1 MNAER
6 PSQPSDL
13 IAALLRRL
21 RGLIPFGKGPAA
33 PAGVA
38 DPDPT
43 PQPSEE
49 EDLDAAIKRA
59 QVKVLRDA
67 FGDNIATAAEKG
79 LRPPRDDA
87 DTRYLYRTGHA
98 LVAEPVVE
106 RVREYLANDDRYR
119 GDLRVLS
126 KPTEGLVLVGL
137 PTRRSRDDK
146 SESADVLQILNDLER
161 AGVVGS
167 EEVSPDHIVYLT
179 GSKGGMC
186 PATEPEMVSRR
197 TPVPW
202 PPVAP
207 CPEKVAEEKKV
218 RVGVVDSGLWTDA
231 VGSAESPWLEVDDI
245 FADPSDVEIVNPS
258 AIHPYAGHG
267 TFVAGVIACM
277 APETRVEV
285 EGVLT
290 HGGAIYE
297 SEIVQQLHEALTDDD
312 HPQIISISAGTHSRG
327 GMALLSFTMLAAT
340 HQLEK
345 RDDVLIVAAA
355 GNDASDEPFWPAAFP
370 WVVSVGSVDQD
381 GGVSDFS
388 NVGRWVD
395 VYARGRDHVNAFPHG
410 SYTCYEPPHVGEV
423 RTFSGVAQWSGTSFS
438 TPIVTGLIAAHMQAT
453 GESAQQALAAVMAGA
468 TTSTDPRGGTIKT
481 VGPLT

>member
-6 PSQPSDL
+6 PSQPTHL
-13 IAALLRRL
+13 LAALLRRL
-21 RGLIPFGKGPAA
+21 RGLIPFGKGPSTAGQD
-33 PAGVA
+33 PA
-38 DPDPT
+38 PDPT
-43 PQPSEE
+43 PRPSEE
-49 EDLDAAIKRA
+49 QDLEAEIKRA
-59 QVKVLRDA
+59 QIKVIRDA
-67 FGDNIATAAEKG
+67 FGDNVATAAEKG

-87 DTRYLYRTGHA
+87 ETRYLYRTGHA
-98 LVAEPVVE
+98 LVAESAVE
-106 RVREYLANDDRYR
+106 RVREYVEHNDRYR
-119 GDLRVLS
+119 GDLRVVA
-126 KPTEGLVLVGL
+126 KPTEGLAVVSL
-137 PTRRSRDDK
+137 PTRRAGDDK
-146 SESADVLQILNDLER
+146 SERADVLQIIDDLER
-161 AGVVGS
+161 AGVVDRD
-167 EEVSPDHIVYLT
+167 EMSPDHVVYLT
-179 GSKGGMC
+179 GSWGGFC
-186 PATEPEMVSRR
+186 PATEPEMVGRR

-231 VGSAESPWLEVDDI
+231 VGSPESPWLEVDDI

-285 EGVLT
+285 EGALT

-327 GMALLSFTMLAAT
+327 GMALLSFTMLAAA
-340 HQLEK
+340 HRLEQ

-370 WVVSVGSVDQD
+370 WVVSVGSVDPD

-410 SYTCYEPPHVGEV
+410 SYTCYEPPHVGQV
-423 RTFSGVAQWSGTSFS
+423 RTFKGVAQWSGTSFS

-453 GESAQQALAAVMAGA
+453 GETAQQAWAAVMAGA